1 MHRVLYYTVLPLFWS
16 ISLLPIS
23 VLYLFSD
30 FLYFII
36 FILLGYRKKVVLEN
50 LRNAFPDKSKHEIDQ
65 IMRDYYHY
73 LCDLLVEVLKGATMT
88 KAEYQQR
95 WTAEATEVN
104 KIHAQN
110 RSAIFILG
118 HFGNWEAAAPV
129 CTFNSNYHV
138 NIIYKPIA
146 NSYVEKLI
154 NKIRTRFDNK
164 VTPMDKILR
173 QMIKDKN
180 KHDLIA
186 YAFVSDQ
193 SPSPKNA
200 YWMEFLNQDTAVFTG
215 VEKIAQKLNI
225 PVIYI
230 SVQRKKRGHY
240 HIQPTVLFENPKE
253 TQEGEIMRAFMKHLE
268 QDIIKNPA
276 CWLWSHRRWK
286 HKRTQSP

>member
-1 MHRVLYYTVLPLFWS
+1 MHRILYYSILPLFWS

-36 FILLGYRKKVVLEN
+36 YIVLGYRKKVVQEN
-50 LRNAFPDKSKHEIDQ
+50 LNTAFPEKSSEEIKHIE
-65 IMRDYYHY
+65 RDFYHY

-88 KAEYQQR
+88 QEQYEQR
-95 WTAEATEVN
+95 WTADAAEVIR
-104 KIHAQN
+104 IHEQN

-129 CTFNSNYHV
+129 CTFYCHYRV
-138 NIIYKPIA
+138 NIIYKSIA
-146 NSYVEKLI
+146 NSYFEELV
-154 NKIRTRFDNK
+154 NKIRTRFNNK

-173 QMIKDKN
+173 QMLKDKN
-180 KHDLIA
+180 EPIA

-200 YWMEFLNQDTAVFTG
+200 YWMNFLNQDTAVFTG

-230 SVQRKKRGHY
+230 SVQRKKRGYY
-240 HIQPTVLFENPKE
+240 HIQPTVLFENPKD
-253 TQEGEIMRAFMKHLE
+253 TQEGEIMHAFMKHLE
-268 QDIIKNPA
+268 QDINKNPA
-276 CWLWSHRRWK
+276 YWIWSHKRWK
-286 HKRTQSP
+286 HKREQQA

>member
-1 MHRVLYYTVLPLFWS
+1 MQRILYYAVLPLFWL

-30 FLYFII
+30 FLYTVIYVV
-36 FILLGYRKKVVLEN
+36 LGYRKKVVQDN
-50 LRNAFPDKSKHEIDQ
+50 LNNAFPEKSAEEINQ
-65 IMRDYYHY
+65 ITRDYYHY

-88 KAEYQQR
+88 REQYEQR
-95 WTAEATEVN
+95 WTADAEEVI

-129 CTFNSNYHV
+129 CTFYCNYNV
-138 NIIYKPIA
+138 NIIYKSIA
-146 NSYVEKLI
+146 NNYFEKLV
-154 NKIRTRFDNK
+154 NKIRTRFNNK

-173 QMIKDKN
+173 QMLKDKN
-180 KHDLIA
+180 ELIA

-200 YWMEFLNQDTAVFTG
+200 YWMNFLNQDTAVFTG

-230 SVQRKKRGHY
+230 SVQRKKRGYY
-240 HIQPTVLFENPKE
+240 HIQPTLLFENPKE
-253 TQEGEIMRAFMKHLE
+253 TQEGEIMHAFMKHLE
-268 QDIIKNPA
+268 QDIIKDPA
-276 CWLWSHRRWK
+276 CWLWSHKRWK
-286 HKRTQSP
+286 HKRNMQV

>member
-1 MHRVLYYTVLPLFWS
+1 MHRILYYTVLPLFWS

-36 FILLGYRKKVVLEN
+36 FVLIGYRKQVVLEN
-50 LRNAFPDKSKHEIDQ
+50 LRNSFPDKAEQEINL
-65 IMRDYYHY
+65 IMRNYFHY

-88 KAEYQQR
+88 KEEYQQR
-95 WTAEATEVN
+95 WTADATEVN

-129 CTFNSNYHV
+129 CTFYSNYHV

-180 KHDLIA
+180 KQDLIA

-193 SPSPKNA
+193 SPSPQNA
-200 YWMEFLNQDTAVFTG
+200 YWMNFLNQDTAVFTG

-240 HIQPTVLFENPKE
+240 HIQPTVLFENPKD
-253 TQEGEIMRAFMKHLE
+253 TQEGEIMQAFMKHLE
-268 QDIIKNPA
+268 QDIINNSA

-286 HKRTQSP
+286 HKRT

>member
-1 MHRVLYYTVLPLFWS
+1 MQRILYYIVLPLFWL
-16 ISLLPIS
+16 ISLLPIT

-30 FLYFII
+30 FLYVII
-36 FILLGYRKKVVLEN
+36 YVLLGYRKKVVQEN
-50 LRNAFPDKSKHEIDQ
+50 LSKAFPEKKPAEINQ
-65 IMRDYYHY
+65 ITCDYFRY

-88 KAEYQQR
+88 REEYEQR
-95 WTAEATEVN
+95 WTADSEVVDN
-104 KIHAQN
+104 IYAQN
-110 RSAIFILG
+110 RSSIFILG

-146 NSYVEKLI
+146 NSNFEKLI
-154 NKIRTRFDNK
+154 NKIRVRFGNK

-173 QMIKDKN
+173 QMLKHKN
-180 KHDLIA
+180 EPIA
-186 YAFVSDQ
+186 YAFVADQ

-200 YWMEFLNQDTAVFTG
+200 FWMEFLNQETAVFTG

-230 SVQRKKRGHY
+230 SLQRKKRGHY
-240 HIQPTVLFENPKE
+240 HIQPTLLFENPKE
-253 TQEGEIMRAFMKHLE
+253 TKEGEIMTAFMKHLE
-268 QDIIKNPA
+268 QDIIENPS

-286 HKRTQSP
+286 HSRAIQQ

>member
-23 VLYLFSD
+23 VLYVFSD

-36 FILLGYRKKVVLEN
+36 FVIIGYRKKVVLEN
-50 LRNAFPDKSKHEIDQ
+50 LRNAFPDKTEQEIKH
-65 IMRDYYHY
+65 IMREYYHY

-88 KAEYQQR
+88 KEEYQQR
-95 WTAEATEVN
+95 WTADATEVN

-146 NSYVEKLI
+146 NSYMEKLI

-200 YWMEFLNQDTAVFTG
+200 FWMEFLNQQTAVFTG

-253 TQEGEIMRAFMKHLE
+253 TKEGEIMHSFMKHLE

-286 HKRTQSP
+286 HKQT

>member
-1 MHRVLYYTVLPLFWS
+1 MHRILYYSVLPLFWS

-36 FILLGYRKKVVLEN
+36 YIVLGYRKKVVQEN
-50 LRNAFPDKSKHEIDQ
+50 LNNAFPEKSAEELNQ
-65 IMRDYYHY
+65 IEHDFYHY

-88 KAEYQQR
+88 QEQYEQR
-95 WTAEATEVN
+95 WTADATEV
-104 KIHAQN
+104 IRIYAQN

-118 HFGNWEAAAPV
+118 HYGNWEAAGQI
-129 CTFNSNYHV
+129 CTFYCDYRL

-146 NSYVEKLI
+146 NRNFGKLV
-154 NKIRTRFDNK
+154 NRIRTRFNNT
-164 VTPMDKILR
+164 VTPMNKILR
-173 QMIKDKN
+173 QMLKDKN
-180 KHDLIA
+180 EPIA

-200 YWMEFLNQDTAVFTG
+200 YWMNFLNQDTAVFTG

-230 SVQRKKRGHY
+230 SVLRKKRGYY
-240 HIQPTVLFENPKE
+240 HIQPTVLFENPKD
-253 TQEGEIMRAFMKHLE
+253 TQEGEIMHAFMKHLE
-268 QDIIKNPA
+268 QDINKNPA
-276 CWLWSHRRWK
+276 YWIWSHKRWK
-286 HKRTQSP
+286 HKREQQT

>member
-1 MHRVLYYTVLPLFWS
+1 MHRILYYTVLPLFWS

-36 FILLGYRKKVVLEN
+36 YIVLGYRKKVVQEN
-50 LRNAFPDKSKHEIDQ
+50 LNNAFPEKSSEEINQ
-65 IMRDYYHY
+65 IERDFYHY

-88 KAEYQQR
+88 QEQYEQR
-95 WTAEATEVN
+95 WTADATEVLR
-104 KIHAQN
+104 IHAQN
-110 RSAIFILG
+110 RSTIFILG
-118 HFGNWEAAAPV
+118 HFGNWEAAAPI
-129 CTFNSNYHV
+129 CTFYCNYSI

-146 NSYVEKLI
+146 NSYFEKLV
-154 NKIRTRFDNK
+154 NKIRTRFNNT

-173 QMIKDKN
+173 QMLKDKN
-180 KHDLIA
+180 KPTA

-200 YWMEFLNQDTAVFTG
+200 YWMNFLNQDTAVFTG

-230 SVQRKKRGHY
+230 SVQRKKRGYY
-240 HIQPTVLFENPKE
+240 HIQPTVLFENPKD
-253 TQEGEIMRAFMKHLE
+253 TQEGEIMHAFMKHLE
-268 QDIIKNPA
+268 QDINKNPA
-276 CWLWSHRRWK
+276 YWIWSHKRWK
-286 HKRTQSP
+286 HKRDQQT